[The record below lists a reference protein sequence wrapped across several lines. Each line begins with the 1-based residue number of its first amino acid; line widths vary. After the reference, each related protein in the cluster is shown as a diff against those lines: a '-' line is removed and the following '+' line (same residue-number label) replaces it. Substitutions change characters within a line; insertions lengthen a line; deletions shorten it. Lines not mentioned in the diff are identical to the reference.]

1 MSNPIDI
8 SLMKF
13 DDGLK
18 LYMQR
23 DGKKLTGITLRKESS
38 RNYDEAFWKQMG
50 WTRCFWPVFDVA
62 SDALPV
68 SQARKGIVY
77 QHLDNFFNRRL
88 LGRACKPDPNILKSL
103 FIAEGTSACMSLQT
117 ILEHGWGGVPA
128 SIPAS
133 NSSSQEP
140 APSNSS
146 ASNSSASTSSA
157 STPPSAPPSP
167 ALSRGIEDAIKHVQS
182 LCDAARL
189 EQEKLEQLQFLVNT
203 WKAHQTKI
211 AALRLSLKEYL

>member
-1 MSNPIDI
+1 MSSITE
-8 SLMKF
+8 SLTKF

-18 LYMQR
+18 LYMAR
-23 DGKKLTGITLRKESS
+23 DDKKLVGITLRIRIGIRS
-38 RNYDEAFWKQMG
+38 N
-50 WTRCFWPVFDVA
+50 WPVFDVA
-62 SDALPV
+62 SDALPL

-103 FIAEGTSACMSLQT
+103 FIAEGTSADMSLQT
-117 ILEHGWGGVPA
+117 ILEHGGGGGTATMPV
-128 SIPAS
+128 S
-133 NSSSQEP
+133 NSSSASVVAP

-146 ASNSSASTSSA
+146 ASTQE
-157 STPPSAPPSP
+157 SAP
-167 ALSRGIEDAIKHVQS
+167 SRGIEDAIKHVQS

-203 WKAHQTKI
+203 LKAHQTKI

>member
-1 MSNPIDI
+1 MVVPPSNYPIYFIKMSSITE

-18 LYMQR
+18 LYMAR
-23 DGKKLTGITLRKESS
+23 DGKKITGITLRKRS
-38 RNYDEAFWKQMG
+38 
-50 WTRCFWPVFDVA
+50 FWPVFDVA

-68 SQARKGIVY
+68 AKARKGIVY
-77 QHLDNFFNRRL
+77 QHLDNLFNRL
-88 LGRACKPDPNILKSL
+88 MLGRACKPDPNILKSL
-103 FIAEGTSACMSLQT
+103 FIAEGTSADMSLQT
-117 ILEHGWGGVPA
+117 ILEHGWGGVIADAPV
-128 SIPAS
+128 S
-133 NSSSQEP
+133 NSSSASAIAP

-146 ASNSSASTSSA
+146 ASTQE
-157 STPPSAPPSP
+157 SAP
-167 ALSRGIEDAIKHVQS
+167 SRGIEDAIRHVQS

>member
-1 MSNPIDI
+1 MSSITE

-18 LYMQR
+18 LYMAR
-23 DGKKLTGITLRKESS
+23 DGKKLVGITLRITLYIRSS
-38 RNYDEAFWKQMG
+38 
-50 WTRCFWPVFDVA
+50 WPVFDVA
-62 SDALPV
+62 SDALPA
-68 SQARKGIVY
+68 SQVRKGIVY

-88 LGRACKPDPNILKSL
+88 LGRACWPDPNILKSL
-103 FIAEGTSACMSLQT
+103 FIAEGTSADMSLQT

-128 SIPAS
+128 TATATMPVS
-133 NSSSQEP
+133 NSSS

-146 ASNSSASTSSA
+146 ASTQESAAPSPAPSA
-157 STPPSAPPSP
+157 QESAAPSPAPSAPP
-167 ALSRGIEDAIKHVQS
+167 RGIEDAIKHVQS

-203 WKAHQTKI
+203 LQAHQTKI
-211 AALRLSLKEYL
+211 AALRLSLKEYM